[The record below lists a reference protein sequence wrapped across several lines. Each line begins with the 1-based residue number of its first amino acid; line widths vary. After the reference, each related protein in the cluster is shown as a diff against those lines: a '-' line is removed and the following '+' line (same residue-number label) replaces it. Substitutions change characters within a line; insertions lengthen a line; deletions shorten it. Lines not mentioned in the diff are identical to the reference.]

1 MDEDGW
7 RDGNRAKGRGELVGE
22 ETEMK
27 GLTETQREM
36 RERERERVEGSS
48 DEDCVQ
54 ISGTRLLI
62 SLTHQPR
69 S

>member
-7 RDGNRAKGRGELVGE
+7 RDGDRAKGRGELVGE

-36 RERERERVEGSS
+36 REREREREREWRAPQMRTV
-48 DEDCVQ
+48 C
-54 ISGTRLLI
+54 
-62 SLTHQPR
+62 R
-69 S
+69 SQALGC